1 MAWTEITREQ
11 YRRDELR
18 YASDTRAGEWAQIAP
33 FLPARGRLGRPRERD
48 LRTIVDAILYLLWTG
63 CQWRGRPPALS
74 PPPPRPGE
82 FLPPPPPRHRPPG
95 QAPPRARARPP
106 PTPPPLP

>member
-63 CQWRGRPPALS
+63 CQWRAPPPHVS
-74 PPPPRPGE
+74 PPPAIPGR
-82 FLPPPPPRHRPPG
+82 FFPLRGGRAPPTGQPPPL
-95 QAPPRARARPP
+95 ARPP
-106 PTPPPLP
+106 